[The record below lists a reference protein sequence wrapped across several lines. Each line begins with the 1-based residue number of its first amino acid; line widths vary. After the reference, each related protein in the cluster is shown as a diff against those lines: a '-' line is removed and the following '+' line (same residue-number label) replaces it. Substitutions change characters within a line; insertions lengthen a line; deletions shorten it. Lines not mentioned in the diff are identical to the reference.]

1 MASIE
6 YSIKVKPLRIPKTVK
21 KALQKGARYKVEF
34 AQRKQRYAT
43 VLTPKIRI
51 QQCDI

>member
-1 MASIE
+1 M
-6 YSIKVKPLRIPKTVK
+6 KPKTVK
-21 KALQKGARYKVEF
+21 KTLQKGAKYKVKF
-34 AQRKQRYAT
+34 AQKKQRYAT